1 MWLLTEWYQGWAVAV
16 PAFQIPLPV
25 TQGGGQLVRTVTAV
39 QVDKLRRS
47 IADLDAEVAG
57 LEKLLKQADPDNY
70 YKAGTHAARVAREKG
85 LRLYNQDKEKQA
97 VLEKRK
103 RQQAVSRR
111 HTAQPWPHPVC
122 HVRPLPACAREPLAV
137 LMSVILLCE

>member
-1 MWLLTEWYQGWAVAV
+1 M
-16 PAFQIPLPV
+16 
-25 TQGGGQLVRTVTAV
+25 

-70 YKAGTHAARVAREKG
+70 YKEGTHAARVAREKG
-85 LRLYNQDKEKQA
+85 LRLYNQDKERQA

-111 HTAQPWPHPVC
+111 HKAQIFGPSALSYRCQHVPPVLGGT
-122 HVRPLPACAREPLAV
+122 HD
-137 LMSVILLCE
+137 